1 MANWRGDLA
10 GGVTSAILTLPVSM
24 GYGILAFYP
33 LGNAYVSYGVLAGLY
48 GAILLPIT
56 AVLMGADT
64 PMVYAPRSLV
74 TFLLGSIVLHSL
86 VRSGTAELGD
96 IRATLTLVLF
106 VVLLAGLFQALFG
119 AFRLG
124 SLVQYIPSPVMA
136 GFQNA
141 AAVLIFLSQL
151 DSLLGFRGHVAP
163 LEIPRHLDA
172 VEPLTVAV
180 GLVTAFAMWHAARV
194 TAKIPPA
201 ILGLAAGS
209 GAYYLIQALGG
220 RPLGP
225 VIGTMPAA
233 APGPGY
239 IPDFAAL
246 MARPTFWT
254 LFPLLATG
262 ALSLAIVASLDAL
275 LCAKTVQ
282 GVTRM
287 KVRGNPELL
296 RLGLGNMVAACF
308 GGIAG
313 GINLASSVANHR
325 AGGRTPAS
333 VASLPAPQRAWLS
346 KETAASSVIVLEA
359 LSRALPD
366 SAYLAEIKLEGTT
379 LRIIGNADDA
389 PALLAPLEQTGH
401 LSNVHFFAPTTRGPD
416 GRQFRFHIE
425 ARVEPHIKIADEAVP

>member
-1 MANWRGDLA
+1 MRAVSMANWRGDLA

-33 LGNAYVSYGVLAGLY
+33 LGDAYVSYGVLAGLY

-180 GLVTAFAMWHAARV
+180 GL
-194 TAKIPPA
+194 
-201 ILGLAAGS
+201 
-209 GAYYLIQALGG
+209 
-220 RPLGP
+220 
-225 VIGTMPAA
+225 
-233 APGPGY
+233 
-239 IPDFAAL
+239 
-246 MARPTFWT
+246 
-254 LFPLLATG
+254 
-262 ALSLAIVASLDAL
+262 
-275 LCAKTVQ
+275 
-282 GVTRM
+282 
-287 KVRGNPELL
+287 
-296 RLGLGNMVAACF
+296 
-308 GGIAG
+308 
-313 GINLASSVANHR
+313 
-325 AGGRTPAS
+325 
-333 VASLPAPQRAWLS
+333 
-346 KETAASSVIVLEA
+346 
-359 LSRALPD
+359 
-366 SAYLAEIKLEGTT
+366 
-379 LRIIGNADDA
+379 
-389 PALLAPLEQTGH
+389 
-401 LSNVHFFAPTTRGPD
+401 
-416 GRQFRFHIE
+416 
-425 ARVEPHIKIADEAVP
+425 